1 VHGNVMSLTM
11 VDAAITSARSGRRVV
26 IDEVLE
32 QAHRD
37 ALAAEQDDAIR
48 DRLAAWESVRGAL
61 RERLPAS

>member
-1 VHGNVMSLTM
+1 MSLTM

-48 DRLAAWESVRGAL
+48 DRLAGWESVRGAL